1 MKRLALLLLAFAG
14 LMSACS
20 KDDPV
25 PQDGPLTPDS
35 PEGREAVT
43 IPDEFLRSYLL
54 KYFDLDRNGELSR
67 YEASLVVRIDCPGNI
82 VFGGKDY
89 MCDATGIEA
98 CTNLHYLNLSGNDLT
113 KLDVSNNKLLDTLD
127 CSMNY
132 NLKSLDISQNKNL
145 LQLHCYACSLEIE
158 RWDLSA
164 NPELKDL
171 RIGGDGFYS
180 FSTISVL
187 DCSNNHKLEILMA
200 GQSQMSELYLD
211 CPELQH
217 LSLEGN
223 SLSALDLSNCTKLV
237 MLNFSGN
244 NISHMNLQCPDLD
257 LLKCQSN
264 NLTTLDVSACP
275 KLTVLYC
282 DENQLQELDLT
293 NNKKIEYLRVPDNKL
308 QNLDASN
315 LSKLKEFY
323 CNNNELTDL
332 MLNSLELT
340 WVECQNNDLQSLDLS
355 NLPALYLLR
364 CYENQFETIDVS
376 NNPELRGFFCNP
388 MESLKTI
395 YMSEGQDQLLQA
407 FEKPEAAEVVYK

>member
-1 MKRLALLLLAFAG
+1 M
-14 LMSACS
+14 
-20 KDDPV
+20 
-25 PQDGPLTPDS
+25 
-35 PEGREAVT
+35 
-43 IPDEFLRSYLL
+43 
-54 KYFDLDRNGELSR
+54 
-67 YEASLVVRIDCPGNI
+67 
-82 VFGGKDY
+82 
-89 MCDATGIEA
+89 
-98 CTNLHYLNLSGNDLT
+98 
-113 KLDVSNNKLLDTLD
+113 
-127 CSMNY
+127 
-132 NLKSLDISQNKNL
+132 SQNKNL

-171 RIGGDGFYS
+171 RIGGDGYVAFDKVS
-180 FSTISVL
+180 IL
-187 DCSNNHKLEILMA
+187 DCSNNHKLEVLMA
-200 GQSQMSELYLD
+200 NLSQMSELYLD

-395 YMSEGQDQLLQA
+395 YMSEGQDQLCKLSKSPKRRKSCINKSQRQTQRTRTHLRSGSLCLTRSRPAVARTERRETAFRVPERTYETDLPRLPHRNRMESICPPLQT
-407 FEKPEAAEVVYK
+407 EATGRHNPQHDTPIHPLLLQKIERIL

>member
-1 MKRLALLLLAFAG
+1 M
-14 LMSACS
+14 
-20 KDDPV
+20 
-25 PQDGPLTPDS
+25 
-35 PEGREAVT
+35 
-43 IPDEFLRSYLL
+43 
-54 KYFDLDRNGELSR
+54 
-67 YEASLVVRIDCPGNI
+67 
-82 VFGGKDY
+82 
-89 MCDATGIEA
+89 
-98 CTNLHYLNLSGNDLT
+98 
-113 KLDVSNNKLLDTLD
+113 
-127 CSMNY
+127 
-132 NLKSLDISQNKNL
+132 SQNKNL

-171 RIGGDGFYS
+171 RIGGDGYVAFDKVS
-180 FSTISVL
+180 IL
-187 DCSNNHKLEILMA
+187 DCSNNHKLEVLMA
-200 GQSQMSELYLD
+200 NLSQMSELYLD
-211 CPELQH
+211 CPELH
-217 LSLEGN
+217 
-223 SLSALDLSNCTKLV
+223 
-237 MLNFSGN
+237 
-244 NISHMNLQCPDLD
+244 

>member
-1 MKRLALLLLAFAG
+1 MKRLALLLLAFTG

-43 IPDEFLRSYLL
+43 IPDEFLCSYLL

-187 DCSNNHKLEILMA
+187 DCSNNHKLESLMA

-211 CPELQH
+211 CPELNLVDLELNN
-217 LSLEGN
+217 LS
-223 SLSALDLSNCTKLV
+223 SLDFSNCTKLTT
-237 MLNFSGN
+237 LNIAQN
-244 NISHMNLQCPDLD
+244 KITHLDLQCPDLD
-257 LLKCQSN
+257 LLRCESN
-264 NLTTLDVSACP
+264 NLTALDVSACP

>member
-1 MKRLALLLLAFAG
+1 MA
-14 LMSACS
+14 
-20 KDDPV
+20 
-25 PQDGPLTPDS
+25 
-35 PEGREAVT
+35 
-43 IPDEFLRSYLL
+43 
-54 KYFDLDRNGELSR
+54 
-67 YEASLVVRIDCPGNI
+67 
-82 VFGGKDY
+82 
-89 MCDATGIEA
+89 
-98 CTNLHYLNLSGNDLT
+98 NL
-113 KLDVSNNKLLDTLD
+113 
-127 CSMNY
+127 
-132 NLKSLDISQNKNL
+132 
-145 LQLHCYACSLEIE
+145 
-158 RWDLSA
+158 
-164 NPELKDL
+164 
-171 RIGGDGFYS
+171 
-180 FSTISVL
+180 
-187 DCSNNHKLEILMA
+187 
-200 GQSQMSELYLD
+200 SQMSELYLD

-407 FEKPEAAEVVYK
+407 FEKPEAAEVVYKYIATSDTANPNASAFGFAVSDTLPTGCRSDRKAGNRISSSGTNVRNRPATPPASKQDGIDMPAPANRSDRET

>member
-1 MKRLALLLLAFAG
+1 MKRLALLLLAFTG

-43 IPDEFLRSYLL
+43 IPDEFLCSYLL

-145 LQLHCYACSLEIE
+145 LQPVSYTHL
-158 RWDLSA
+158 
-164 NPELKDL
+164 
-171 RIGGDGFYS
+171 
-180 FSTISVL
+180 T
-187 DCSNNHKLEILMA
+187 
-200 GQSQMSELYLD
+200 LYLD
-211 CPELQH
+211 CPELNLVDLELNN
-217 LSLEGN
+217 LS
-223 SLSALDLSNCTKLV
+223 SLDFSNCTKLTT
-237 MLNFSGN
+237 LNIAQN
-244 NISHMNLQCPDLD
+244 KITHLDLQCPDLD
-257 LLKCQSN
+257 LLRCESN
-264 NLTTLDVSACP
+264 NLTALDVSNCP
-275 KLTVLYC
+275 KLNVLYC
-282 DENQLQELDLT
+282 NDNQLQELDLT
-293 NNKKIEYLRVPDNKL
+293 NNKEIEYLHVSNNKI
-308 QNLDASN
+308 QNLDLTNLTILHELDCSNIEITNLHLNSPELTQLICTNCNLQKLEFLNVPN
-315 LSKLKEFY
+315 LSAI
-323 CNNNELTDL
+323 
-332 MLNSLELT
+332 
-340 WVECQNNDLQSLDLS
+340 ECQNNNLQSLDLS
-355 NLPALYLLR
+355 NLPALYLLK
-364 CYENQFETIDVS
+364 CYENQLETIDVS

-395 YMSEGQDQLLQA
+395 YLNEGQDQLLRA